1 MTLILGIICKDGI
14 VMAADSQMTMGVI
27 KKTGVEKIKQCGL
40 CLWAGAGDVSCIQT
54 IEKNIGTLPAEVK
67 TTGLMDNLVGIVQ
80 RMMHSQRKD
89 YVERYVDIYKNPGQI
104 PMCEIMICGYNS
116 KRQSKITIV
125 TGNGDSVE
133 FDDYCSIGVGT
144 PFAQVLLKTLNLNN
158 FVKNISSDQGKVFA
172 YKVIKAAIE
181 TGNFG
186 MDFPIFIWE
195 IKPKEKTIEVRKLEG
210 VEINAV
216 EDTTN
221 WLNQIEQ
228 EVFSNVNVEDNKK
241 SDEKTEEQSIEVKKI
256 IETEE

>member
-27 KKTGVEKIKQCGL
+27 KKTSVEKIKQCGF

-67 TTGLMDNLVGIVQ
+67 TTGLMDNLVGIIQ

-89 YVERYVDIYKNPGQI
+89 YVERYVDIYKNPAQI
-104 PMCEIMICGYNS
+104 PLCEIMVCGYNS
-116 KRQSKITIV
+116 KRQSRITIV

-158 FVKNISSDQGKVFA
+158 FVKNISIDQGKVFA

-186 MDFPIFIWE
+186 MDSRYLFG
-195 IKPKEKTIEVRKLEG
+195 KLNLKKKQLKLE
-210 VEINAV
+210 N
-216 EDTTN
+216 
-221 WLNQIEQ
+221 
-228 EVFSNVNVEDNKK
+228 
-241 SDEKTEEQSIEVKKI
+241 
-256 IETEE
+256 

>member
-14 VMAADSQMTMGVI
+14 VMATDSQMTMGII
-27 KKTGVEKIKQCGL
+27 KKTGVEKIKQCGF

-54 IEKNIGTLPAEVK
+54 IEKNIDTLPVEVK
-67 TTGLMDNLVGIVQ
+67 TTGLMDNLVGIIQ

-89 YVERYVDIYKNPGQI
+89 YVERYVDIYKNPAQI
-104 PMCEIMICGYNS
+104 PLCEIMVCGYNS
-116 KRQSKITIV
+116 KRQPIITII

-158 FVKNISSDQGKVFA
+158 FVKNISIDQGKVFA

-186 MDFPIFIWE
+186 MDSRYLFG
-195 IKPKEKTIEVRKLEG
+195 KLNLKKKQLKLE
-210 VEINAV
+210 N
-216 EDTTN
+216 
-221 WLNQIEQ
+221 
-228 EVFSNVNVEDNKK
+228 
-241 SDEKTEEQSIEVKKI
+241 
-256 IETEE
+256 